1 MANVIAEKAKN
12 GGRFGGCDEVDLA
25 ALVLQHE
32 IEQFY
37 YHEAALLDGRL
48 YRDWLNL
55 FTPDVHYF
63 MPIRRTKTTKD
74 LDKEFTQPGDM
85 ALFDDDHFLL
95 SARVR
100 KLETGY
106 SWAEDPPSRQRHLV
120 TNVRIL
126 GQAEDEIDVESG
138 FHFYRTR
145 LHSEE
150 DTWIGHRKD
159 VLRRVEGELKIARR
173 AIYLEQ
179 TILLAR
185 NLSNFF

>member
-1 MANVIAEKAKN
+1 MADDVALKTQTAPA
-12 GGRFGGCDEVDLA
+12 RSDAPDLSALLLQYEV
-25 ALVLQHE
+25 
-32 IEQFY
+32 EQFY
-37 YHEAALLDGRL
+37 YREAALLDDRR
-48 YRDWLNL
+48 YRDWLAL
-55 FTPDVHYF
+55 FTSDIHYF

-74 LDKEFTQPGDM
+74 LHKEFTQPGDM
-85 ALFDDDHFLL
+85 AFFDDDLFMLT
-95 SARVR
+95 ARVK

-106 SWAEDPPSRQRHLV
+106 AWAEDPPSRQRHLV
-120 TNVRIL
+120 SNVRIL
-126 GQAEDEIDVESG
+126 ANDGEEMQVEAG

-159 VLRRVEGELKIARR
+159 TLRRVEGELRIARR